1 VCASD
6 NSPDSK
12 SCATAKIV
20 GRTQALQGVVL
31 EGDTTNHRN
40 KDDLPSFGGP
50 SCWDAKFDA
59 FFRVYLLE
67 GEKLKATLTPLK
79 SQFAMS
85 LKLYKGTQCKAN
97 WKEDFILCEYKSN
110 TSRVETFTH
119 VALVEGWYTIVA
131 DGQRSFEEDEDW
143 GPFRLIIELDC
154 QDSACCCGG

>member
-1 VCASD
+1 
-6 NSPDSK
+6 
-12 SCATAKIV
+12 
-20 GRTQALQGVVL
+20 
-31 EGDTTNHRN
+31 
-40 KDDLPSFGGP
+40 
-50 SCWDAKFDA
+50 
-59 FFRVYLLE
+59 
-67 GEKLKATLTPLK
+67 
-79 SQFAMS
+79 MS